1 MGYYQGDFYGGAV
14 GDPGI
19 GSFFG
24 GLAKRAIGF
33 IPGIGPAASAVAGAI
48 FKPRAATAGS
58 IVKAAGGIIMKHP
71 VVSGAAA
78 AGIVGAAGVGVGRM
92 IGPGA
97 GGLAP
102 KGFHLC
108 KSKHGCRRGQFVKN
122 RHMNPCNPR
131 ALRRAIRRT
140 HSFARLAMHTI
151 HLVHPKKK
159 ALFGGF
165 KKKAKK
171 K

>member
-1 MGYYQGDFYGGAV
+1 MGYYVGDFYGT

-24 GLAKRAIGF
+24 GLAKKAIGS
-33 IPGIGPAASAVAGAI
+33 IPGIGPAASAIVSTIGRG
-48 FKPRAATAGS
+48 RAATAGV
-58 IVKAAGGIIMKHP
+58 VKAAGGVIMKHP

-78 AGIVGAAGVGVGRM
+78 AGIIGTAAVSGTRM
-92 IGPGA
+92 MMGGGG

-102 KGFHLC
+102 KGYHLC
-108 KSKHGCRRGQFVKN
+108 KSKHGCKRGQFVRN

-159 ALFGGF
+159 ARFGGF
-165 KKKAKK
+165 RKARKKK
-171 K
+171 

>member
-1 MGYYQGDFYGGAV
+1 MGYYVGDFYA

-24 GLAKRAIGF
+24 GLAKKAIGF
-33 IPGIGPAASAVAGAI
+33 IAGIGTAAV
-48 FKPRAATAGS
+48 
-58 IVKAAGGIIMKHP
+58 M
-71 VVSGAAA
+71 SG
-78 AGIVGAAGVGVGRM
+78 VRM
-92 IGPGA
+92 IG
-97 GGLAP
+97 GGGGVAP
-102 KGFHLC
+102 KGYHLC
-108 KSKHGCRRGQFVKN
+108 KSKHGCKRGQFVRN

-159 ALFGGF
+159 ARFGGF
-165 KKKAKK
+165 KKKRSKK
-171 K
+171 

>member
-1 MGYYQGDFYGGAV
+1 MGYYVGDFYGT

-24 GLAKRAIGF
+24 GLAKKAIGF
-33 IPGIGPAASAVAGAI
+33 IPGIGPAASAIVSRIGG
-48 FKPRAATAGS
+48 AATAGRS
-58 IVKAAGGIIMKHP
+58 AIKVAGGVIMKHP

-78 AGIVGAAGVGVGRM
+78 AGIIGAAGVSAGRM

-102 KGFHLC
+102 KGYHLC
-108 KSKHGCRRGQFVKN
+108 KSKHGCKRGQFVKN
-122 RHMNPCNPR
+122 RHMNACNPR

-159 ALFGGF
+159 ARFGGF
-165 KKKAKK
+165 RKKRSKK
-171 K
+171 